1 MCDERKVFLCC
12 LGCHL
17 NIGGSL
23 VRVEAGVEFGSGGL
37 GRGLLLSRG
46 LLSGGD
52 HLCGSLTALRRGFL
66 VVVSLGR
73 LLQPRESGRDG
84 RVDWSAADDGDA
96 QRATVELD
104 TVVSSDG
111 ALRLGVRGE
120 FNFSGT
126 LASTVRAVVD
136 SRLDDSS
143 DLGEEFLR
151 MVAAMRNEARRNIN
165 IQMSK
170 NSVAR
175 SKRVELR
182 RGESMYESVE
192 SVESVRERDVSV
204 CLVCLSVHLNRT
216 NSETNSKKSAPPGN
230 QKFATS

>member
-1 MCDERKVFLCC
+1 MLRVCAVTTHRSLA

-17 NIGGSL
+17 NVGGSL
-23 VRVEAGVEFGSGGL
+23 VRVEAGVEFGGGGL
-37 GRGLLLSRG
+37 RRGLLLSRG

-52 HLCGSLTALRRGFL
+52 YLCGSLTALRRGFFVV

-84 RVDWSAADDGDA
+84 RVGVGRSAADDGDA

-111 ALRLGVRGE
+111 ALRLGIRRE
-120 FNFSGT
+120 FNLSGT

-151 MVAAMRNEARRNIN
+151 MVAAWRNEARRNIN
-165 IQMSK
+165 IPYPKTVSRGR
-170 NSVAR
+170 N
-175 SKRVELR
+175 ELR
-182 RGESMYESVE
+182 REENPCKSIE
-192 SVESVRERDVSV
+192 SVESVRESDVSV
-204 CLVCLSVHLNRT
+204 CLSVSVCP
-216 NSETNSKKSAPPGN
+216 SEPNH
-230 QKFATS
+230 F

>member
-1 MCDERKVFLCC
+1 
-12 LGCHL
+12 
-17 NIGGSL
+17 
-23 VRVEAGVEFGSGGL
+23 
-37 GRGLLLSRG
+37 
-46 LLSGGD
+46 
-52 HLCGSLTALRRGFL
+52 
-66 VVVSLGR
+66 
-73 LLQPRESGRDG
+73 
-84 RVDWSAADDGDA
+84 
-96 QRATVELD
+96 
-104 TVVSSDG
+104 
-111 ALRLGVRGE
+111 
-120 FNFSGT
+120 
-126 LASTVRAVVD
+126 
-136 SRLDDSS
+136 
-143 DLGEEFLR
+143 LGEEFLQ

-204 CLVCLSVHLNRT
+204 CLVCPSVHLNRT